1 MGAGGGGI
9 DYKGASVKKY
19 FDIMEQ
25 CYMLIVAVFTQLD
38 IFVKTYRNVKQKR
51 MSSTVCK
58 LKTNLKNL
66 ENNKK
71 INKFRKPRTFSEA

>member
-1 MGAGGGGI
+1 MFHAYRNETVLPQYGGGWRRI
-9 DYKGASVKKY
+9 DYKGASVKKH

-58 LKTNLKNL
+58 LKTSLKNL
-66 ENNKK
+66 ENN
-71 INKFRKPRTFSEA
+71 